1 MKINNLGPIN
11 VNPYKKNMTKVNN
24 LPSSSTK
31 TDKVEISS
39 AALELRQ
46 TSKVAMERA
55 ERVEAF
61 RQQVEAG
68 TYSVDAESVAKSVI
82 QYFKSN

>member
-11 VNPYKKNMTKVNN
+11 VNPYKKNMSKVDN
-24 LPSSSTK
+24 LPKSQSK

-46 TSKVAMERA
+46 NSKVVMDRA
-55 ERVEAF
+55 ERVEAL
-61 RQQVEAG
+61 RHQVEAG

-82 QYFKSN
+82 QYFKNN